1 MKIIYEDYQS
11 FRPALHKIVAFEYG
25 DPEASR
31 FKDAK
36 VPDFGTRPE
45 YDPGVKMAS
54 GYGVDKRAWFVGWEY
69 AHNNGTDC
77 NCKSLGWLSED
88 EVARLESVPLWLL
101 KKEDVQSIK
110 AMLKPDRTGYD
121 KMVFWA
127 KYAQL
132 LEELPDIPEDGLAD
146 YRIIREAQ
154 RPL

>member
-1 MKIIYEDYQS
+1 MKTLYSDYQS

-45 YDPGVKMAS
+45 YDPGAKMAS
-54 GYGVDKRAWFVGWEY
+54 GCGVDKRAWFVGWEY

-88 EVARLESVPLWLL
+88 EVARLESVPIWLL

-132 LEELPDIPEDGLAD
+132 LDNLPDIPANGLEN
-146 YRIIREAQ
+146 YKIGVENVSY
-154 RPL
+154 